1 VAKTSCKEK
10 KLDYI
15 NNVFC
20 GNCVNFQQQ
29 QKQKNKEKTMEKK
42 IYQKLAELINW
53 NPPKDSEWVNKRDE
67 EIEAVM
73 KTAPHGSGIDGDVR
87 LVEAECSESKL
98 VFRVEYHR
106 MNSAGYYCEWLTAN
120 ITVTP
125 TLTSE
130 GFYIDC
136 DFDDDI
142 AVINNDY
149 YNEAEELVNREYPGL
164 KGYDREDKIAEY
176 ADYIDEDGIA
186 EYIADCFSTWFLTE
200 YKEVK

>member
-1 VAKTSCKEK
+1 
-10 KLDYI
+10 
-15 NNVFC
+15 
-20 GNCVNFQQQ
+20 
-29 QKQKNKEKTMEKK
+29 MEKK
-42 IYQKLAELINW
+42 IYQRLAELINW
-53 NPPKDSEWVNKRDE
+53 NPPKGSEWVNKRDE
-67 EIEAVM
+67 EIETVM

-136 DFDDDI
+136 DFAEDI
-142 AVINNDY
+142 EQINNDY
-149 YNEAEELVNREYPGL
+149 YNKAEELVNREYPWL
-164 KGYDREDKIAEY
+164 KGYDREDKISEY
-176 ADYIDEDGIA
+176 ADCIDTDDTA
-186 EYIADCFSTWFLTE
+186 DYIADCFCTWLLTE